1 MKYQNKNF
9 HMVKLYDK
17 VIPDN
22 ACKSLINLFEYNK
35 EHQEYINEDHCPCFT
50 QININQIS
58 TNIVRGLIPTLQKI
72 CLLYTSDAADE

>member
-1 MKYQNKNF
+1 
-9 HMVKLYDK
+9 MVKVYDN

-22 ACKSLINLFEYNK
+22 ACKSLIHLFEYNK

-58 TNIVRGLIPTLQKI
+58 IFNFSPTGAG
-72 CLLYTSDAADE
+72 LYTL